1 MRIDKEVKVE
11 VSPDLAWEEFLDVA
25 DLIGC
30 VPGAQMEALGDGVY
44 RGAIDAA
51 INGSRI
57 ACSAT
62 VRPIDA
68 DLDERQASF
77 RIRGRETGGLAIGG
91 GIVGGRVVPD
101 NGAARVV
108 LSADLEIVGHG
119 TDQRSVEAGANE
131 LLHRF
136 AERLSARIVE
146 RASHAGER
154 EAEPGPQRAEAGA
167 PKPASALGRLTPR
180 HGIALGA
187 IALLV
192 ALLLALT
199 GRRRSISVSLRYR
212 W

>member
-44 RGAIDAA
+44 RGA
-51 INGSRI
+51 
-57 ACSAT
+57 
-62 VRPIDA
+62 IDA

-131 LLHRF
+131 LLNRF

-167 PKPASALGRLTPR
+167 PKPASAIGRLTPR

-199 GRRRSISVSLRYR
+199 GRRRSVSVSLRYR